1 MRKGPSL
8 AAAVLLVVLGLAPAI
23 AQEGKFSKQQ
33 LDQML
38 APIAL
43 YPDDLLTNVLMASTY
58 PPRCRTGGALAQGAR
73 KHTA

>member
-1 MRKGPSL
+1 MSKGLSL
-8 AAAVLLVVLGLAPAI
+8 VAGALLVLLAVMPAV
-23 AQEGKFSKQQ
+23 AQDGKFSKQQ

-58 PPRCRTGGALAQGAR
+58 PRHCHSNALAWCRRAM
-73 KHTA
+73 

>member
-23 AQEGKFSKQQ
+23 AQDGKFSQQQ

-43 YPDDLLTNVLMASTY
+43 YPDDLLTNVLS
-58 PPRCRTGGALAQGAR
+58 PRCRAGGALAQRAR
-73 KHTA
+73 KRAA